1 MLRKREYT
9 KNEINE
15 LLKVEEEPAFAVD
28 ILNLMEAFR
37 QGNPIKDY
45 VAEVVLNSPLYRVTS
60 VTWLVYE
67 VCNAFNDHE
76 LGVDYLSELV
86 VDIEDLVEEL
96 LKIIEKY
103 KKIKLFCKKM
113 LTDN

>member
-9 KNEINE
+9 KKEINE
-15 LLKVEEEPAFAVD
+15 LKRIEEEPAFAVD
-28 ILNLMEAFR
+28 ILNLLEEFR
-37 QGNPIKDY
+37 QGSQVKGYIADY
-45 VAEVVLNSPLYRVTS
+45 VSEIPLYQATS

-76 LGVDYLSELV
+76 LGVDWLSELV

-103 KKIKLFCKKM
+103 KK
-113 LTDN
+113 